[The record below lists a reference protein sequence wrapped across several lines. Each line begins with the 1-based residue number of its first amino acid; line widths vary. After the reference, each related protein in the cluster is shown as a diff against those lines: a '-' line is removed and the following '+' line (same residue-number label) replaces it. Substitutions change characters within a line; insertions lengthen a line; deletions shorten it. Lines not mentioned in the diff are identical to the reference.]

1 MTRSANSRRAS
12 GRFVLRIAP
21 GLHAALRSAATSLG
35 VSLNDYCAKK
45 LSLPTGS
52 LVGDAQARAVI
63 DHAASI
69 VGADLIGL
77 VAFGSWAR
85 DDASVTSDVDVLIV
99 VAPRRRVIRALYR
112 EWDRKVLTWDAHQV
126 EPHFV
131 NLPEDVRSVGS
142 IWAEAAIDGIV
153 LFERELEVSR
163 TLAGV
168 RRRIAEGRLVRRT
181 IHGQPYWAEVA

>member
-1 MTRSANSRRAS
+1 MKRSTKALRAS
-12 GRFVLRIAP
+12 GRFVLRIEP
-21 GLHAALRSAATSLG
+21 GLHAALRSAAAALG

-63 DHAASI
+63 DRAASI
-69 VGADLIGL
+69 LGADLVGL

-85 DDASVTSDVDVLIV
+85 GDAGPTSDVDVLIV
-99 VAPRRRVIRALYR
+99 VGARRKVTRAVYR
-112 EWDRKVLTWDAHQV
+112 EWDRKVLTWNEHQV

-131 NLPEDVRSVGS
+131 SLPEDVQSLGSV
-142 IWAEAAIDGIV
+142 WAEAAIDGIV

-163 TLAGV
+163 TLAAV
-168 RRRIAEGRLVRRT
+168 RRRIADGRLVRRT

>member
-1 MTRSANSRRAS
+1 
-12 GRFVLRIAP
+12 
-21 GLHAALRSAATSLG
+21 LHAALRSAATSLG

-45 LSLPTGS
+45 LSLPMGS
-52 LVGDAQARAVI
+52 LVGNAPARAVI
-63 DHAASI
+63 DRAASI
-69 VGADLIGL
+69 LGADLVGL

-85 DDASVTSDVDVLIV
+85 GEASVTSDVDVLIV
-99 VAPRRRVIRALYR
+99 VGPPRKVTRGLYR
-112 EWDRKVLTWDAHQV
+112 EWDRKVLTWDGHPV

-131 NLPEDVRSVGS
+131 NLPDDVHSVGTV
-142 IWAEAAIDGIV
+142 WAEAAIDGIV

-163 TLAGV
+163 TLAAV